1 MKTIYISVS
10 NEKCQNQ
17 CQVFINLVMSLQ
29 RRDSWV
35 LNEGG
40 VQDSA
45 ILIGKR
51 REQIVIKTGDG

>member
-17 CQVFINLVMSLQ
+17 CQVFINLAMSLQ

-35 LNEGG
+35 LNEWG

>member
-1 MKTIYISVS
+1 MKTTCISVN

-17 CQVFINLVMSLQ
+17 CQFFVNLVMPLP
-29 RRDSWV
+29 RRYSWV
-35 LNEGG
+35 LNEWG

-51 REQIVIKTGDG
+51 REQIVIKIGDG